1 MNRKMQK
8 AKAVTLLALAQVA
21 ALSLWFSATALIPAF
36 EAEYDFGDFHSAL
49 LSSSVSIGFVIG
61 TLSSAILS
69 LADRFSPHRIYSLS
83 AFVAICANAAILFFE
98 PNSPFVILLRL
109 ITGMMM
115 AGLYPIGM
123 KMIATWANRDAG
135 LLVGLLVGALTL
147 GSASPHL
154 LNLLDIQGLSWRTT
168 IIASSLVA
176 SLSLVLI
183 PFVKLG
189 HEMPAAPPFKA
200 SLALLSWKNKALRYA
215 NFGYFGHMWE
225 LYAMWAWIG
234 IFLLES
240 YRVFGLENAERL
252 ANISTFTT
260 LAVGAI
266 GCIAAGFLAD
276 RFGRTTI
283 TIWAMMVSG
292 TCAAI
297 IGLFY
302 GGSPIPIMIVAII
315 WGITIVADSAQFSTC
330 IIELSPPNMIGTL
343 LTIQTCIGFLISL
356 ISIHMVPYFVDLWGW
371 SYAFLPLAI
380 GPLAGVYAMR
390 KLQTHPDATL
400 LAGGRG

>member
-1 MNRKMQK
+1 MTRKMQK

-36 EAEYDFGDFHSAL
+36 KAEYDFGDFHAAL
-49 LSSSVSIGFVIG
+49 LSSSVAIGFVLG
-61 TLSSAILS
+61 TLASAILN
-69 LADRFSPHRIYSLS
+69 LADRFSPHRIYLFSSLI
-83 AFVAICANAAILFFE
+83 AICANAGILLFE
-98 PNSPFVILLRL
+98 PISPLVILLRL
-109 ITGMMM
+109 ITGIMM

-123 KMIATWANRDAG
+123 KMIATWANKDAG

-154 LNLLDIQGLSWRTT
+154 LNLLDIQGLSWKTT
-168 IIASSLVA
+168 IIASSLLA
-176 SLSLVLI
+176 STSLILI

-189 HEMPAAPPFKA
+189 HELPPAPPFRA
-200 SLALLSWKNKALRYA
+200 SLALLSWRNKALRYA

-240 YRVFGLENAERL
+240 YRVFGLENAASL
-252 ANISTFTT
+252 ANLSTFIT
-260 LAVGAI
+260 LAVGTI
-266 GCIAAGFLAD
+266 GCIAAGLLAD
-276 RFGRTTI
+276 KFGRTTV
-283 TIWAMMVSG
+283 TIWAMLMSG
-292 TCAAI
+292 ACAAT
-297 IGLFY
+297 IGLFF
-302 GGSPIPIMIVAII
+302 GGSPLPIMIIAVI

-330 IIELSPPNMIGTL
+330 IIELSPPNVIGTL

-356 ISIHMVPYFVDLWGW
+356 ISIHLVPYFVAYLGW
-371 SYAFLPLAI
+371 SYAFLPLAV

-390 KLQTHPDATL
+390 KLQQHPDAAL
-400 LAGGRG
+400 IAGGRG